1 MESNDFD
8 NSKYVVALYMRL
20 SKDDGDK
27 EESESITNQR
37 KILRAYAKE
46 NNYKVYDEYIDDG
59 YSGTNFN
66 RPNFQRMIQD
76 IKAGKI
82 NMVITKNLAR
92 LGRDYIETGR
102 YIETFFPE
110 NEIRYIAILDDVDTY
125 LDKNCDTVAFKNIMN
140 DFYAKETSKN
150 IKKTKNRKKQEGF
163 YYISYAPFGYTKIDK
178 AGHLKI
184 NEVEAE
190 TVKRIFNEFIGGK
203 GTYQIAQLLNKEK
216 VITPG
221 ISMNMTGVVNN
232 ITNTTNT
239 WRHTTVKRI
248 LTNPIYIGTIVQ
260 NKRKKISYK
269 SKKMIAL
276 PKEQHT
282 ITENH
287 HPAIINLETWNTV
300 QAIFNSHKG
309 EKIKEE
315 DPLLKSLLYCYHCHN
330 KLQINKKQDKYKDK
344 VTTRRYVICS
354 TAARTVSNKICYKQY
369 INYDRLEEK
378 ILNKIYSVFAEYLNS
393 DAFNDKELLSNLIKS
408 QSNKGKLEEK
418 IRQINSQLNSL
429 NKKISTLY
437 NDKLNGLIEEQDF
450 TYFSENM
457 VIERH
462 KLEEL
467 KEKTEEEIE
476 EFDKNYDEN
485 EIEEKLKK
493 IIKRIVECKEL
504 KKEDLQQ
511 LVNKIEIDKDKNVLI
526 HFNFYELN
534 CIGGYF
540 NFDNT
545 EYREA
550 ISS

>member
-1 MESNDFD
+1 MESNNFD
-8 NSKYVVALYMRL
+8 NKNYTVALYMRL

-37 KILRAYAKE
+37 KILKAFIKE
-46 NNYKVYDEYIDDG
+46 NNYKIYDEYIDDG

-66 RPNFQRMIQD
+66 RPDFKRMIKD
-76 IKAGKI
+76 IKNGKV

-102 YIETFFPE
+102 YIESFFPE

-163 YYISYAPFGYTKIDK
+163 YYISYAPFGYKKVDK
-178 AGHLKI
+178 AGNLKI
-184 NEVEAE
+184 DEVAAD
-190 TVKRIFNEFIGGK
+190 TVRRIFKEFLNGK

-216 VITPG
+216 VVTPG
-221 ISMNMTGVVNN
+221 LYMNMTGVVNN
-232 ITNTTNT
+232 ITNTTNI
-239 WRHTTVKRI
+239 WRHTTIKRI
-248 LTNPIYIGTIVQ
+248 LTSPIYIGTVVQ

-276 PKEQHT
+276 PEDQHT

-287 HPAIINLETWNTV
+287 HTAIIDIDMWNTV
-300 QAIFNSHKG
+300 QSMFKNHIG

-330 KLQINKKQDKYKDK
+330 KLQIIKKNDKYKDK
-344 VTTRRYVICS
+344 VIVRKYVICS
-354 TAARTVSNKICYKQY
+354 TASRVVTNKICTNKKY
-369 INYDRLEEK
+369 INYEQLEKK
-378 ILNKIYSVFAEYLNS
+378 ILDKISNVFEQYLTSN
-393 DAFNDKELLSNLIKS
+393 AFSHHELLENLIKS
-408 QSNKGKLEEK
+408 QSNKGKLTEK
-418 IRQINSQLNSL
+418 LEQINEQLNVV
-429 NKKISTLY
+429 NKKITTLY
-437 NDKLNGLIEEQDF
+437 NDKLNGLIEEQD
-450 TYFSENM
+450 YSCFSENLLK
-457 VIERH
+457 ERH

-467 KEKTEEEIE
+467 KDKTTDEIE
-476 EFDKNYDEN
+476 EFNKNFDGKQ
-485 EIEEKLKK
+485 IEGKLKK
-493 IIKRIVECKEL
+493 VIKKIVEGKEL

-511 LVNKIEIDKDKNVLI
+511 LVNMIEIDENKNILI

-534 CIGGYF
+534 CIGGHF
-540 NFDNT
+540 NYDDT
-545 EYREA
+545 KEA
-550 ISS
+550 VNS